1 LLGGGAFD
9 FPITLSSELLPRVI
23 RGSCLAILK
32 GTFNSDHNVWST
44 ASLVLQREVGGYF
57 TGRALDHR
65 NRKTTPLTT
74 RIAALG
80 SFANK
85 NQVLETLTSM
95 ENETATR
102 VLQAFHAVAGRET
115 IKN

>member
-1 LLGGGAFD
+1 
-9 FPITLSSELLPRVI
+9 
-23 RGSCLAILK
+23 
-32 GTFNSDHNVWST
+32 
-44 ASLVLQREVGGYF
+44 LVLQREVGGYF

-65 NRKTTPLTT
+65 NRKTATLTT
-74 RIAALG
+74 RSPFLDL
-80 SFANK
+80 SRTK